1 MIGHTVFQEVNKIKR
16 QHPRNRCWRHVARPC
31 APTNQSLF
39 RLRRMQQGSEGARES
54 VAKELMTSEKSYVD
68 NLELC
73 LTAFFLPMKEKAINN
88 RNTKRPRK
96 KEPFVT
102 VEEIDL
108 IFSSMFKLFH
118 LHKPLLAKLTQ
129 RATQWGPDSTIADIF
144 LTLEVCIL
152 RFFVCLSSKAHQR
165 RNSLRS
171 MHDTQI
177 RFLGH
182 RSYCS
187 VAGREKNS
195 DHSLKESSFQQA
207 SAYQASSFNPFRGKI
222 FKNCTKYFAFQ

>member
-1 MIGHTVFQEVNKIKR
+1 
-16 QHPRNRCWRHVARPC
+16 
-31 APTNQSLF
+31 
-39 RLRRMQQGSEGARES
+39 MQQGSEGARES

-118 LHKPLLAKLTQ
+118 LHKPLLAKLQ
-129 RATQWGPDSTIADIF
+129 RATQWGPDSKIADIF

-152 RFFVCLSSKAHQR
+152 R
-165 RNSLRS
+165 SL
-171 MHDTQI
+171 
-177 RFLGH
+177 
-182 RSYCS
+182 
-187 VAGREKNS
+187 
-195 DHSLKESSFQQA
+195 
-207 SAYQASSFNPFRGKI
+207 
-222 FKNCTKYFAFQ
+222 FA